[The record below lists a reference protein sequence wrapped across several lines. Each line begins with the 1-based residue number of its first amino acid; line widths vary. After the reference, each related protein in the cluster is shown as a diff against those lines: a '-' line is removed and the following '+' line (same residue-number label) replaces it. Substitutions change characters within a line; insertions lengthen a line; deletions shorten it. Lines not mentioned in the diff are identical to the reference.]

1 MASYKCLHMLLVA
14 STQRAIVPV
23 APGARL
29 PFEPPAELGSIVCDF
44 AGTLDARVR
53 GVWEVLAR
61 KFQKALEGRLQQG

>member
-1 MASYKCLHMLLVA
+1 M
-14 STQRAIVPV
+14 PV

-44 AGTLDARVR
+44 AGMLDARVK